1 MLKKPLMIV
10 SSAAIA
16 LSILASPYS
25 INFKVSEQETSAA
38 QVIKSKKSLAFYGS
52 DSSTQVLN
60 KVEKNVTDGSLNKI
74 NQKIKN
80 KQIKTNAKKEKDI
93 LNDDVRS
100 YTDVAYDVKKVRNN
114 PKLQKRLQEI
124 LQSGKKVYLYGGL
137 TLEEYKKLLNIK
149 EMTVDVTDAKSDKQI
164 IAQFG
169 ETEEKPRK
177 KNSHAEKDEDVRE
190 VIGYTLDSKDA
201 SKVFI
206 SDITIESPMGTV
218 KPTEE
223 HFVREV
229 LSGVNATINKEEGNV
244 QEEAEVGGILHTNKA
259 SAGNVTRKS
268 SATLTASAYNGSY
281 LLGRVYTDWTLMQD
295 TDESEYKYDYFVVKD
310 KSQLYSYNS
319 ARTNYLYVDHD
330 IPGVE
335 DQVADWAP
343 VDDTASPYQ
352 ISIGLP
358 WSISTSFNMGSNP
371 KVDSQGSIASDYG
384 RWVVTDY
391 NIGDGEVF
399 YPYTGWKST
408 GTYANMDIR
417 KKAQFY
423 ANEYMG
429 AGLNVHYNVTY
440 DYTKRQQ

>member
-38 QVIKSKKSLAFYGS
+38 QVIKSKKNLAFYGS

-60 KVEKNVTDGSLNKI
+60 KVEKDVKDGSLNKI
-74 NQKIKN
+74 NQRIKT
-80 KQIKTNAKKEKDI
+80 KQIKANAKKEKDI
-93 LNDDVRS
+93 LSDDVQS

-137 TLEEYKKLLNIK
+137 TLDEYKKLLNIK
-149 EMTVDVTDAKSDKQI
+149 EMIADVTDPKSNKQI
-164 IAQFG
+164 LAQFG

-177 KNSHAEKDEDVRE
+177 KNSPAEKDEDVRE
-190 VIGYTLDSKDA
+190 VVGYTLNSKDA

-206 SDITIESPMGTV
+206 SDITIDSPMGTV

-223 HFVREV
+223 HFMKEV

-244 QEEAEVGGILHTNKA
+244 VEEAEVGGILHTEKA

-268 SATLTASAYNGSY
+268 SATLTASGYFGSL
-281 LLGRVYTDWTLMQD
+281 LLGRVYTDWTLIQD

-319 ARTNYLYVDHD
+319 ARTNYLKVDHD
-330 IPGVE
+330 IPGVD

-343 VDDTASPYQ
+343 VDDSASPYN
-352 ISIGLP
+352 ISIGIP
-358 WSISTSFNMGSNP
+358 WNISTSFSMGSNP
-371 KVDSQGSIASDYG
+371 KVDSQGSIAYDYG

-391 NIGDGEVF
+391 SIGDGEIF

-417 KKAQFY
+417 KQARFY
-423 ANEYMG
+423 ANDIQG
-429 AGLNVHYNVTY
+429 AGINVHYNVTW
-440 DYTKRQQ
+440 DYKTRQQ